1 MLKKLL
7 LIATIATT
15 LFAFHTAELNI
26 NDKDFEGKLRF
37 DVGQF
42 NQTVMPDSLFF
53 GIGYIKGSEDN
64 SDFRDTDG
72 LVEATFLMQRPF
84 GSSENL
90 LVGMGIKYE
99 YSRVANEDFSALPLG
114 LELRYLLP
122 FDTGVPMYIGGVF
135 YYSPE
140 VLTFNDAKNYIEYRA
155 NFDIEII
162 ERGHLLVGYRNID
175 LNFDAADMNYNR
187 SWYLGFKFQF

>member
-1 MLKKLL
+1 M
-7 LIATIATT
+7 
-15 LFAFHTAELNI
+15 
-26 NDKDFEGKLRF
+26 
-37 DVGQF
+37 GQF

-53 GIGYIKGSEDN
+53 GIGYIKASEEN
-64 SDFRDTDG
+64 SDFDTTDG
-72 LVEATFLMQRPF
+72 LVEAAFLMQRPF
-84 GSSENL
+84 GGSENL

-99 YSRVANEDFSALPLG
+99 YSRIANEDFSALPLG

-122 FDTGVPMYIGGVF
+122 FDTGVPMYIAGLF

-140 VLTFNDAKNYIEYRA
+140 VLTFNDAKNFIEYRA

-162 ERGHLLVGYRNID
+162 ERGHVLLGYRNID
-175 LNFDAADMNYNR
+175 LNFDTADMNYNR

>member
-7 LIATIATT
+7 LIATVTST
-15 LFAFHTAELNI
+15 LFAFHTIELNI

-37 DVGQF
+37 DMGQF

-53 GIGYIKGSEDN
+53 GVGYIKASEEN
-64 SDFRDTDG
+64 SDFDKTDG
-72 LVEATFLMQRPF
+72 LVEAAFLMQRPF
-84 GSSENL
+84 GGSENL
-90 LVGMGIKYE
+90 LVGMGVKYE
-99 YSRVANEDFSALPLG
+99 YSRVADKDFSALPLG
-114 LELRYLLP
+114 IELRYLLP
-122 FDTGVPMYIGGVF
+122 FNASIPMYIAGLF

-155 NFDIEII
+155 NFDVEII

-175 LNFDAADMNYNR
+175 LNFDVSDMNYNH

>member
-7 LIATIATT
+7 LIITITST
-15 LFAFHTAELNI
+15 LFGFHTAELNI

-37 DVGQF
+37 DIGQF

-72 LVEATFLMQRPF
+72 LVEAAFLMQRPF
-84 GSSENL
+84 GTNENL

-122 FDTGVPMYIGGVF
+122 FDTGVPMYVSGLF

-175 LNFDAADMNYNR
+175 LNFDAVDMNYNR